1 MAKSKRSAENEAFW
15 RWIMEEQQRSGLTVR
30 AFCQREGIAEPSF
43 YGWRREIK
51 RRDASNGL
59 GRPIAVD
66 VSAQDGADEK
76 RSHPSAPAGERQHPQ
91 QLIPVDVVD
100 LVSNGGSPPPIEV
113 LTPSGFTLRVP
124 QDIQPQRLDGL
135 LKVVASCQAA
145 EVRRKGATAC

>member
-1 MAKSKRSAENEAFW
+1 MSALRTAPTRNAH
-15 RWIMEEQQRSGLTVR
+15 I
-30 AFCQREGIAEPSF
+30 P
-43 YGWRREIK
+43 
-51 RRDASNGL
+51 
-59 GRPIAVD
+59 
-66 VSAQDGADEK
+66 
-76 RSHPSAPAGERQHPQ
+76 APAGERQHPQ